1 MPRNKI
7 VDVGGSRFTV
17 RGLTFEELVKLGSAN
32 AEGRESKEVVTEV
45 LSQCL
50 VDPKLKRDQ
59 ITTLDDK
66 TLVALV
72 SEVLDI
78 ARGNMEEMGFVSMS
92 LDRGSPR
99 DMIA

>member
-1 MPRNKI
+1 MTRNKI
-7 VDVGGSRFTV
+7 VNGGGSRFTV

-32 AEGRESKEVVTEV
+32 AESRESKEVVTEV

-78 ARGNMEEMGFVSMS
+78 ARGNMEKMGFVSMS